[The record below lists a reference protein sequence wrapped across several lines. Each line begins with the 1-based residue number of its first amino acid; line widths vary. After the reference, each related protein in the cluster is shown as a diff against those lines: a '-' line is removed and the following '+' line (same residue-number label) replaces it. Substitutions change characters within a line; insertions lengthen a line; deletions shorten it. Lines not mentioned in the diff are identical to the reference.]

1 MAARSLE
8 IGPAGI
14 RTARTIEILRTERGL
29 AQREL
34 AARVTALGRPMTNT
48 MLSRIERAQR
58 RCDIDDLVALAQA
71 LRVSPLAL
79 LHGIRAVQFQA
90 MPAERPATRNHPE

>member
-14 RTARTIEILRTERGL
+14 RTARTIEILRTERV

-34 AARVTALGRPMTNT
+34 AARVTAIGRPMSNT

-71 LRVSPLAL
+71 LRVSPLVL
-79 LHGIRAVQFQA
+79 LQGPSAI
-90 MPAERPATRNHPE
+90 

>member
-1 MAARSLE
+1 MEATNGAMAARSLE

-14 RTARTIEILRTERGL
+14 RTARTIEILRTERG
-29 AQREL
+29 L

-79 LHGIRAVQFQA
+79 LHGVQA
-90 MPAERPATRNHPE
+90 A

>member
-1 MAARSLE
+1 MRA
-8 IGPAGI
+8 
-14 RTARTIEILRTERGL
+14 ARTIEILRTERGL

-34 AARVTALGRPMTNT
+34 AARVTAIGRPMTNT

-71 LRVSPLAL
+71 LRISPLAL
-79 LHGIRAVQFQA
+79 LQETRA
-90 MPAERPATRNHPE
+90 E

>member
-14 RTARTIEILRTERGL
+14 RASRTIEILRTERGP

-58 RCDIDDLVALAQA
+58 HCDIDDLGALAQA

-79 LHGIRAVQFQA
+79 LHGIRAA
-90 MPAERPATRNHPE
+90 

>member
-14 RTARTIEILRTERGL
+14 RTARTIEILRTERG
-29 AQREL
+29 L

-58 RCDIDDLVALAQA
+58 RCDIDDLVALAQT

-79 LHGIRAVQFQA
+79 LHGIRAA
-90 MPAERPATRNHPE
+90 

>member
-1 MAARSLE
+1 MAARPLE

-14 RTARTIEILRTERGL
+14 RTAHTIEILRTERGL

-79 LHGIRAVQFQA
+79 LQGTRAA
-90 MPAERPATRNHPE
+90 

>member
-14 RTARTIEILRTERGL
+14 RTARTIEILRTER

-34 AARVTALGRPMTNT
+34 AARVTAIGRPMSDT

-71 LRVSPLAL
+71 LRVSPLVL
-79 LHGIRAVQFQA
+79 LQGPSA
-90 MPAERPATRNHPE
+90 M

>member
-34 AARVTALGRPMTNT
+34 AARVTAIGRPMSNT

-71 LRVSPLAL
+71 LRVSPLVL
-79 LHGIRAVQFQA
+79 LQGPSA
-90 MPAERPATRNHPE
+90 MWRRPPSTAE

>member
-8 IGPAGI
+8 IEPAGI
-14 RTARTIEILRTERGL
+14 RTARSVEILRTERGL
-29 AQREL
+29 AQRAL
-34 AARVTALGRPMTNT
+34 AARVTALGRPMSNT

-71 LRVSPLAL
+71 LRVPSLVL
-79 LHGIRAVQFQA
+79 LQGPSA
-90 MPAERPATRNHPE
+90 M

>member
-14 RTARTIEILRTERGL
+14 RAARNIEILRTERGL
-29 AQREL
+29 PQREL
-34 AARVTALGRPMTNT
+34 AARVTALSWPMSNT

-58 RCDIDDLVALAQA
+58 RCDIDDLAAIAEALH
-71 LRVSPLAL
+71 VSPLAL
-79 LHGIRAVQFQA
+79 LQDSHS
-90 MPAERPATRNHPE
+90 T

>member
-34 AARVTALGRPMTNT
+34 AARVSALGRPMTNT

-71 LRVSPLAL
+71 LLVSPLVL
-79 LHGIRAVQFQA
+79 LQEAEGPVTSFVQ
-90 MPAERPATRNHPE
+90 RR

>member
-14 RTARTIEILRTERGL
+14 LTARTIETLRTERGL

-34 AARVTALGRPMTNT
+34 ATRVSALGRPMTNT

-58 RCDIDDLVALAQA
+58 RCDIDDLVVLAQA
-71 LRVSPLAL
+71 LRVSPLVL
-79 LHGIRAVQFQA
+79 LQE
-90 MPAERPATRNHPE
+90 AEHPVTSFLQRR

>member
-14 RTARTIEILRTERGL
+14 WTARTIEILRTERAL

-58 RCDIDDLVALAQA
+58 RCDIDDLVTLAQA

-79 LHGIRAVQFQA
+79 LHGMRAA
-90 MPAERPATRNHPE
+90 

>member
-1 MAARSLE
+1 MAARSLK

-79 LHGIRAVQFQA
+79 LHG
-90 MPAERPATRNHPE
+90 TRTA

>member
-14 RTARTIEILRTERGL
+14 RTGRTIEVLRTERGL

-58 RCDIDDLVALAQA
+58 RCDVDDLVALAQA

-79 LHGIRAVQFQA
+79 VQGIRAV
-90 MPAERPATRNHPE
+90 

>member
-1 MAARSLE
+1 M
-8 IGPAGI
+8 GPAGI

-34 AARVTALGRPMTNT
+34 AARVTAIGRPMSET

-71 LRVSPLAL
+71 LLVSPLVL
-79 LHGIRAVQFQA
+79 LQGPST
-90 MPAERPATRNHPE
+90 M